1 MDLTGVVEGILFV
14 VGDEGITL
22 KDLSETIGVSIEE
35 TKTILKNLQTEYE
48 KDTRGIRISFLG
60 DAFKLTTKK
69 EHKDYYEKLVDQGE
83 LTPLSQAS
91 LETLAIIAYNQPI
104 TRAEI
109 DEMRGVS
116 SSHIIRRLVARN
128 LVKASGKSTL
138 PGRPNLYAT
147 TSDFLDYFGLSTI
160 NDLPKIDE
168 PDEESNEEKELFT
181 SIYKEDI
188 NEKDTN

>member
-1 MDLTGVVEGILFV
+1 MNLTGVVEGILFV

-22 KDLSETIGVSIEE
+22 NDLSETIGLNVEE
-35 TKTILKNLQTEYE
+35 TKKILKELQTEYE
-48 KDTRGIRISFLG
+48 KDNRGIRISFLG

-69 EHKDYYEKLVDQGE
+69 EHKEYYQRLVDEGE

-104 TRAEI
+104 TRAEV
-109 DEMRGVS
+109 DELRGVS
-116 SSHIIRRLVARN
+116 SQHIIRRLVARN

-138 PGRPNLYAT
+138 PGRPNIYAT

-160 NDLPKIDE
+160 NDLPKLD
-168 PDEESNEEKELFT
+168 DEEEKDSSEKELFT
-181 SIYKEDI
+181 SIYKEDV
-188 NEKDTN
+188 NN